1 MWIRRLRW
9 WHVVL
14 VTALAVVGI
23 VLTASWVIL
32 RVYGPA
38 FTRER
43 VEALLSE
50 ALGQPARVGAVHLR
64 PWRGRVS
71 LVDLDV
77 LPRATPPGGVLL
89 RAPTIDVS
97 VDIAS
102 LWRRELTL
110 SAPRHRSPPR
120 HDGAARRT
128 RTGPASFLCPSTSR
142 SGLSASA
149 SEACGSRAATP

>member
-9 WHVVL
+9 WQVVL

-23 VLTASWVIL
+23 VLAASWVIV

-77 LPRATPPGGVLL
+77 LARE
-89 RAPTIDVS
+89 
-97 VDIAS
+97 
-102 LWRRELTL
+102 RRHPAAC
-110 SAPRHRSPPR
+110 SS
-120 HDGAARRT
+120 ARR
-128 RTGPASFLCPSTSR
+128 RST
-142 SGLSASA
+142 
-149 SEACGSRAATP
+149 

>member
-9 WHVVL
+9 WQVVL

-23 VLTASWVIL
+23 VLAASWVIV

-77 LPRATPPGGVLL
+77 LPRATPPDGVLL
-89 RAPTIDVS
+89 RAADH
-97 VDIAS
+97 
-102 LWRRELTL
+102 RRERRHREPV
-110 SAPRHRSPPR
+110 APRAHRLRFSPR
-120 HDGAARRT
+120 I
-128 RTGPASFLCPSTSR
+128 STS
-142 SGLSASA
+142 
-149 SEACGSRAATP
+149 T